1 MVQHDLDG
9 LAENCMHINGALAG
23 AKASSTEMAAETE
36 RVARELAASQQR
48 SRLAEQFLQQYQL
61 SPDEV
66 ACPAGAPLVGKVLK
80 GFQLSDPS
88 CHDNGQACI
97 LHVPVT
103 PASAWVAHVN
113 NAAEDACDYIFGMA
127 C

>member
-23 AKASSTEMAAETE
+23 AKAASTEMAAETE
-36 RVARELAASQQR
+36 RVARELVASQQR

-66 ACPAGAPLVGKVLK
+66 AALQVLLWLATCLQGSSRQILAVMTTGRLV
-80 GFQLSDPS
+80 FSM
-88 CHDNGQACI
+88 C
-97 LHVPVT
+97 PVT
-103 PASAWVAHVN
+103 PASVWVAHVN
-113 NAAEDACDYIFGMA
+113 HAAEDACGYIFGEA
-127 C
+127 Y

>member
-1 MVQHDLDG
+1 MVQHNLDG
-9 LAENCMHINGALAG
+9 LAESCMHINGALAG
-23 AKASSTEMAAETE
+23 AKAASTEMAAETE

-66 ACPAGAPLVGKVLK
+66 AALQVLLWLAKCLLGSSRQIPAVMTTGRLL
-80 GFQLSDPS
+80 FSM
-88 CHDNGQACI
+88 C
-97 LHVPVT
+97 PVT
-103 PASAWVAHVN
+103 PASVRVAHVN
-113 NAAEDACDYIFGMA
+113 HAAEDACGCIFGKA

>member
-9 LAENCMHINGALAG
+9 LAEDFMHINGVLAD
-23 AKASSTEMAAETE
+23 AKAASTEMAAETE

-66 ACPAGAPLVGKVLK
+66 AALQVL
-80 GFQLSDPS
+80 L
-88 CHDNGQACI
+88 
-97 LHVPVT
+97 
-103 PASAWVAHVN
+103 
-113 NAAEDACDYIFGMA
+113 
-127 C
+127 